1 MATQLAQAGNHL
13 LTELVMEIKSGNLRR
28 CEALGLTDN
37 EIRLLNSLTI
47 EDLHYLSQSPVS
59 IITCQIHRENLRLL
73 LTRAKEVHRQNQ
85 MIERCLRLG
94 ASIDLLNQ
102 YFGMTS
108 LEVSA
113 RRRLSGDPGKCWPF
127 TAAVRCAA
135 NGIMV
140 SLERGGHAGAG

>member
-1 MATQLAQAGNHL
+1 MVPVLSEPAPGVAKIYAHHETKAGAEVLLSNKARELWHRNYVLQWILTLWQAFNNTGGCNGDSISTGRNHL

-73 LTRAKEVHRQNQ
+73 LTRAKEVHRQ
-85 MIERCLRLG
+85 IR
-94 ASIDLLNQ
+94 
-102 YFGMTS
+102 
-108 LEVSA
+108 
-113 RRRLSGDPGKCWPF
+113 
-127 TAAVRCAA
+127 
-135 NGIMV
+135 
-140 SLERGGHAGAG
+140 

>member
-1 MATQLAQAGNHL
+1 
-13 LTELVMEIKSGNLRR
+13 LRR

-94 ASIDLLNQ
+94 
-102 YFGMTS
+102 
-108 LEVSA
+108 
-113 RRRLSGDPGKCWPF
+113 
-127 TAAVRCAA
+127 
-135 NGIMV
+135 
-140 SLERGGHAGAG
+140 

>member
-1 MATQLAQAGNHL
+1 LAQAGNHL

-94 ASIDLLNQ
+94 
-102 YFGMTS
+102 
-108 LEVSA
+108 
-113 RRRLSGDPGKCWPF
+113 
-127 TAAVRCAA
+127 
-135 NGIMV
+135 
-140 SLERGGHAGAG
+140 

>member
-108 LEVSA
+108 L
-113 RRRLSGDPGKCWPF
+113 
-127 TAAVRCAA
+127 
-135 NGIMV
+135 
-140 SLERGGHAGAG
+140 